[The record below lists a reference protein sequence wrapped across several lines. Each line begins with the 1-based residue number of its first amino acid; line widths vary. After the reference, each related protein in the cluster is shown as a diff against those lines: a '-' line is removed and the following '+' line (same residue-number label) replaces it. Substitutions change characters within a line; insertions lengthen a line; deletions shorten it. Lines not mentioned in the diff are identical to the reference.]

1 MGKAHS
7 GEAIYELGSHS
18 VRNLGGRTMEN
29 KCIKKGNSKSTLNSE
44 SSVYSIELLFLYEMS
59 NLLFLNK

>member
-1 MGKAHS
+1 
-7 GEAIYELGSHS
+7 
-18 VRNLGGRTMEN
+18 MEN

-44 SSVYSIELLFLYEMS
+44 SSVYSVELLFLYEMS